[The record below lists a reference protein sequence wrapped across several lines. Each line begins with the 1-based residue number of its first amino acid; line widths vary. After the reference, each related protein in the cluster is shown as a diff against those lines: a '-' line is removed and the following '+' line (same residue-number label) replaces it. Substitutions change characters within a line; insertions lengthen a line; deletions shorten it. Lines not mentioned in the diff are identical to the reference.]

1 MGPVVAIV
9 CEYNPLHRGH
19 ARQLDLVRRD
29 FGQDAAI
36 VCVMSGNFVQR
47 GEPAVYEKSVRAR
60 AAVACGAS
68 LVLELPLTA
77 ALSSAEGFADGAV
90 AVADG
95 LGCVDALCF
104 GSEYGETDALVETA
118 KRLLDP
124 NLNGLLR
131 RALDRGLSY
140 AAART
145 AALEELGGRAELLRR
160 PNDILA
166 IEYCKAMVKRGS
178 PMTPHAVHR
187 PGGYHDTAPHP
198 DHPSATALRGL
209 LAAGEDITPYVPEAA
224 AALFRAAVLHDM
236 AHGERAVLARLRGM
250 EYDEFRT
257 VPYGSEGLWSK
268 LARACKTES
277 TVAGILNGVKSKR
290 YAYSRIQRMVLCAYL
305 GLTAEELQRP
315 APYARV
321 LAFDDRGRQILS
333 MARKTGTLPLCNAG
347 STPPDRD
354 YYKMECRAADLYS
367 LFAALEIAPVGSEDR
382 GRIWYEK
389 RL

>member
-1 MGPVVAIV
+1 M
-9 CEYNPLHRGH
+9 
-19 ARQLDLVRRD
+19 QRD
-29 FGQDAAI
+29 
-36 VCVMSGNFVQR
+36 
-47 GEPAVYEKSVRAR
+47 
-60 AAVACGAS
+60 
-68 LVLELPLTA
+68 TA
-77 ALSSAEGFADGAV
+77 L
-90 AVADG
+90 
-95 LGCVDALCF
+95 
-104 GSEYGETDALVETA
+104 
-118 KRLLDP
+118 
-124 NLNGLLR
+124 
-131 RALDRGLSY
+131 
-140 AAART
+140 AAR
-145 AALEELGGRAELLRR
+145 GVR
-160 PNDILA
+160 
-166 IEYCKAMVKRGS
+166 
-178 PMTPHAVHR
+178 R

-268 LARACKTES
+268 LARTCKTES

-367 LFAALEIAPVGSEDR
+367 LFAASEIAPVGSEDR

>member
-1 MGPVVAIV
+1 MAAIVAIV

-19 ARQLDLVRRD
+19 ARQLRLVRKA
-29 FGQDAAI
+29 FGADAAI
-36 VCVMSGNFVQR
+36 VCIMSGNFVQR
-47 GEPAVYEKSVRAR
+47 GEPAVYDKYVRAR

-104 GSEYGETDALVETA
+104 GSEDGETAALLETA

-124 NLNGLLR
+124 AMNDLLR
-131 RALDRGLSY
+131 RELDRGLSY

-145 AALEELGGRAELLRR
+145 AALEALGGRGELLRR

-166 IEYCKAMVKRGS
+166 IEYCKAIVKRGS
-178 PMTPHAVHR
+178 AMTPHAVHR

-209 LAAGEDITPYVPEAA
+209 LAAGEDLAPYIPAA
-224 AALFRAAVLHDM
+224 AAPIFRDAVCHDL

-250 EYDEFRT
+250 EYDAFRT

-305 GLTAEELQRP
+305 GLTAEDLKGP

-321 LAFDDRGRQILS
+321 LAFDDRGRQVLRK
-333 MARKTGTLPLCNAG
+333 ARKTGTLPLCNAG

-354 YYKMECRAADLYS
+354 YYKIECRAADLYS
-367 LFAALEIAPVGSEDR
+367 LFAASEELPVGGEER